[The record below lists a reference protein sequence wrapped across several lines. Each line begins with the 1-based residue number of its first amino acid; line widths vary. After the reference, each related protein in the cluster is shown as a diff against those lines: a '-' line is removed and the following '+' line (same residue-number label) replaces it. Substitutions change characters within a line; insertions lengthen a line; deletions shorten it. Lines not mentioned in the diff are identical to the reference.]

1 MKKAKFILPPSK
13 LEIFINIWRFFVYY
27 VYLGILAIG
36 KRFKY
41 GSFFKCTGDIFT
53 YW

>member
-36 KRFKY
+36 FFMAIKNQEEKRMLIK
-41 GSFFKCTGDIFT
+41 
-53 YW
+53 